1 MPEAVYSR
9 PMAAPL
15 NRILA
20 AQIRDRELGF
30 LRARTIR
37 IQVLDAGLSFALTLS
52 HGGFAASPRHHDL
65 LIRGMVYDFLML
77 MSRREDSDT
86 LFFLRRLE
94 REGDTALALEVRNLL
109 DGLDRETFPL
119 YRPADFVIPRGVRL
133 YECLFG
139 GRG

>member
-9 PMAAPL
+9 PMAGTL

-52 HGGFAASPRHHDL
+52 HGGFAAVPGITTCSSAGWCM
-65 LIRGMVYDFLML
+65 IF
-77 MSRREDSDT
+77 SCS
-86 LFFLRRLE
+86 
-94 REGDTALALEVRNLL
+94 
-109 DGLDRETFPL
+109 
-119 YRPADFVIPRGVRL
+119 
-133 YECLFG
+133 
-139 GRG
+139 

>member
-1 MPEAVYSR
+1 
-9 PMAAPL
+9 
-15 NRILA
+15 
-20 AQIRDRELGF
+20 
-30 LRARTIR
+30 
-37 IQVLDAGLSFALTLS
+37 
-52 HGGFAASPRHHDL
+52 
-65 LIRGMVYDFLML
+65 MVYDFLML

-94 REGDTALALEVRNLL
+94 REGDTALALGVRNLL